1 MDSAMIGKIQKAKRY
16 AQEKD
21 RMVFER
27 FEVKMKGDHGLYN
40 VVYEDGRWQCGCR
53 FFAGHGV
60 CSHTMALERVLQGM
74 LIPERG
80 ESEEV
85 VEEVAE
91 VTPV

>member
-27 FEVKMKGDHGLYN
+27 FEVKMKGDHGVYD
-40 VVYEDGRWQCGCR
+40 VVYEDGRWHCGCH

-74 LIPERG
+74 LIHETV
-80 ESEEV
+80 ESNEV
-85 VEEVAE
+85 VEEVAQA
-91 VTPV
+91 TPA